1 MGFSGRHHFNAL
13 SASFR
18 EDVTAQLRAPRNLK
32 RHLGS
37 MQNRYRE
44 DPRARPRGDAPIQ
57 EPQGTYVP
65 WIASPRDQKP
75 GVAMTSLVRPD
86 YILL

>member
-18 EDVTAQLRAPRNLK
+18 EDITAQWGRLATS

-44 DPRARPRGDAPIQ
+44 DPRARPRGDAAIQ
-57 EPQGTYVP
+57 EPQGAYVP
-65 WIASPRDQKP
+65 WIASPP
-75 GVAMTSLVRPD
+75 GPKARGSR
-86 YILL
+86 